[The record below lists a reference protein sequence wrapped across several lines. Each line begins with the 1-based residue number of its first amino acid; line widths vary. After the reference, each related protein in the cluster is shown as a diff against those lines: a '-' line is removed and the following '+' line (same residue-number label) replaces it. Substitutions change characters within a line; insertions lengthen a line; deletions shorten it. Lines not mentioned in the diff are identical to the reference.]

1 MSISA
6 KDVMALRQKTGAGMM
21 DCKKALAE
29 TDGDF
34 DAAIKYLREK
44 GMASAAKRQGRE
56 ANEGRV
62 AIKIAA
68 DGKSAVM
75 VEINSETDFVAR
87 NDEFITMV
95 NGYVAQAEG
104 LGDKAVDGI
113 IPVDAFDM
121 TAVTALA
128 GKLGENLTLRRAGF
142 LKTDGRLES
151 YIHPGDMLG
160 VLLELTGEG
169 AGSDAAQ
176 ELAHDLTLQI
186 AAAAPQYVT
195 REEVPADVIEKEKEI
210 YVTQMKNEGKPDNII
225 DKIATGKLNKFFEEI
240 CLIDQIYVKESK
252 MKVSDRVK
260 EAVKAAGSDI
270 TVSRFLRF
278 KVGEGA

>member
-29 TDGDF
+29 TDGDL

-62 AIKIAA
+62 AVKISE
-68 DGKSAVM
+68 DGKSAVI

-87 NDEFITMV
+87 NDEFIEMV
-95 NGYVAQAEG
+95 DGYIAQAEG
-104 LGDKAVDGI
+104 LADKAVDGI

-128 GKLGENLTLRRAGF
+128 GKLGENLTLRRAGC
-142 LKTDGRLES
+142 LKTDGHIES

-169 AGSDAAQ
+169 AGSDAAK

-186 AAAAPQYVT
+186 AAAAPQYVN
-195 REEVPADVIEKEKEI
+195 RDEVPADVIEKEKEI

-252 MKVSDRVK
+252 MKVADRVK
-260 EAVKAAGSDI
+260 EAAKAAGSDI
-270 TVSRFLRF
+270 AVSSFLRF